1 MVQKNKYNAKKVEV
15 DGIVFS
21 SKAESFYYEHLLELM
36 HDGIVESFEMQKPYT
51 LLDKFPHPKTG
62 KTIRAIKYVPDFEV
76 IYTDGRVE
84 VVDIKGFMKNPV
96 FLLKAKLFMFRYQVP
111 LLVVKYDSK
120 TKTFVEV
127 G

>member
-1 MVQKNKYNAKKVEV
+1 MANKYGAKKIEIN
-15 DGIVFS
+15 GIIFDS
-21 SKAESFYYEHLLELM
+21 RAEGRYYEHLLDLM
-36 HDGIVESFEMQKPYT
+36 HDGVVESFEMQKPYT
-51 LLDKFPHPKTG
+51 LLDKFAHPKTG

-76 IYTDGRVE
+76 IYSDGRVE

>member
-1 MVQKNKYNAKKVEV
+1 MNKYNAKKVEV

-21 SKAESFYYEHLLELM
+21 SKAESFYYEHLLDLM
-36 HDGIVESFEMQKPYT
+36 HDGVVESFEMQKPYT

-84 VVDIKGFMKNPV
+84 VVDVKGFMKNPV
-96 FLLKAKLFMFRYQVP
+96 FLIKQKLFMFRYQIP
-111 LLVVKYDSK
+111 LVLVKYNRT
-120 TKTFVEV
+120 TKKFVEV
-127 G
+127 L